1 VFAAAQWLFVTVI
14 AAHSAVYVP
23 ASIPEQWNIALFPV
37 HFIHVHS
44 FLRPF
49 AYALMQLK
57 LWFLAGHDIVKPE
70 SDDVGSGETIGAPN
84 PVFTGTIVVVTDDVD
99 VVVVLMQSLLC

>member
-57 LWFLAGHDIVKPE
+57 LWLVAGHAIVKLE
-70 SDDVGSGETIGAPN
+70 LGAGDTGDTIGVPS
-84 PVFTGTIVVVTDDVD
+84 PVLTGGIVVVTV
-99 VVVVLMQSLLC
+99 MQSLPLCF